1 MAQIA
6 IPIALLG
13 GLYILANNDKDKL
26 ENFENQDNDLQNKDY
41 DLITNQE
48 RKPKSRIKSESE
60 LNEVTSMGSG
70 S

>member
-26 ENFENQDNDLQNKDY
+26 ENFENQ
-41 DLITNQE
+41 E
-48 RKPKSRIKSESE
+48 
-60 LNEVTSMGSG
+60 
-70 S
+70 